1 MTSEE
6 AVKSTMS
13 TSKIEIDKASKEV
26 ARIYEQKRRKA
37 LMTSILG
44 QPPVQVEPPNE

>member
-1 MTSEE
+1 MTSEK
-6 AVKSTMS
+6 AVKSTVS

-37 LMTSILG
+37 LTSILG
-44 QPPVQVEPPNE
+44 QPPLQVEPPDE